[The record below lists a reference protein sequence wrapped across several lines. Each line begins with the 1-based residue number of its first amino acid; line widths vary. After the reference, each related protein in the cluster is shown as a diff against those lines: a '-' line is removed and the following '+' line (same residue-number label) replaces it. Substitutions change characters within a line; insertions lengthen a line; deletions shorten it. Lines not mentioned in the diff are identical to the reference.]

1 MTRHHARSVRAFVA
15 LLSLVAGIIL
25 SAQTPPSGEPGR
37 LAPDKVRARAE
48 RNGRVRVLV
57 ELKLAAGRH
66 VAEGN
71 LRAASEIGR
80 QRNEIVNSF
89 ARLDA
94 KLRSW
99 DRRVL
104 YRYRTVPYVALEVTP
119 AGLAAL
125 EGATSDVAGIFEDEI
140 LKPVLAE
147 SVPLVQGDQAWAAGY
162 DGTGTTIAV
171 LDTGVDANHPFLA
184 GRVIDEACFST
195 TSSLSLT
202 ACPNGTDQQI
212 GVGAAEPCSIFEC
225 LHGTHVSGIAAGNG
239 ASAGQPFSGVAK
251 GANVIAV
258 QVFSIITD
266 PGTCPSG
273 NCLGAFT
280 SDIIAGLEY
289 VYGLA
294 ASRNLAAVNMSLGS
308 SSTFTTNCNSQPY
321 KPAIDNLRAI
331 GVATV
336 IAAGNSGSGNS
347 LSAPGCISTAVSV
360 GSTDK
365 QNQVSSFSNVAPFMS
380 LFAPG
385 STITSSVPGGGYNA
399 FSGTSM
405 ATPHVTGTWAILR
418 QAAPTAGVGL
428 ILDVLRQ
435 TGLPITDNVRPV
447 GVGTTVPRISI
458 FEALNALVPVTHAV
472 PVLTST
478 APARLRGGTSPVALR
493 LIGSGFD
500 AMSVAYW
507 NGTPRPTTVESTT
520 ELVAQISPADLVVGQ
535 TAQVHV
541 FAPEPGGGT
550 SASIAVP
557 IDPPPSLTPNTTL
570 VAPNTPVTVTLAFG
584 YGGTSDWLALA
595 RVGSPNTSYSSFT
608 YVGAGV
614 LNRTWT
620 VNVPLT
626 PGQYEFR
633 LFLNNVFTL
642 AATSAPITVDSSVN
656 PVPSISSLTPL
667 ATLAGGPAFTLTVN
681 GSGFVSSSVVRWNGS
696 NRPTTFVNATRLTA
710 AIAASDI
717 AQIGSTPVTVF
728 TPAPGGGTSSAATF
742 NATGPPAISVSTTT
756 AAPGTTVTATLING
770 TGAATDWLSF
780 ALTTASNGTYVSFV
794 YVGAG
799 MTTRT
804 WTVTMPSTPGNYE
817 FRYFPNGGYT
827 RAATSPTVTV
837 QTGGGGPAPA
847 PVATSLSPSSINAG
861 SAAFN
866 LTVNG
871 SNFVPSTVVRWNG
884 ADRTTTFVSSTEI
897 RAAIAAADVA
907 AAGSA
912 SVTVFTP
919 APGGGTSAALAFTIG
934 SGSSAGPQ
942 LTVSATT
949 VAPGGSVT
957 VTLTNGAGGIGDWL
971 AFARTSQSNTS
982 YLNYTY
988 VGLGVTTRTWTVTV
1002 PTTPG
1007 TYEFRLFLN
1016 NGYTRAATSPAVTVQ

>member
-1 MTRHHARSVRAFVA
+1 MTRHHAQSVRAFVA
-15 LLSLVAGIIL
+15 GLSLLAGIFL
-25 SAQTPPSGEPGR
+25 SAQTPPGEPGR
-37 LAPDKVRARAE
+37 MVPDKLRARAE

-71 LRAASEIGR
+71 LPAASEITR
-80 QRNEIVNSF
+80 QRGEILNAF
-89 ARLDA
+89 ARIDA
-94 KLRSW
+94 KLRPA

-104 YRYRTVPYVALEVTP
+104 YRYRTVPYIALEVTP

-125 EGATSDVAGIFEDEI
+125 ESASTDVARVLEDEI
-140 LKPVLAE
+140 LRPVLAD
-147 SVPLVQGDQAWAAGY
+147 SVPLIQGDQAWAAGY
-162 DGTGTTIAV
+162 DGSGTTVAV
-171 LDTGVDANHPFLA
+171 LDTGVDSNHPFLA
-184 GRVIDEACFST
+184 GRIVDEACFST
-195 TSSLSLT
+195 RSNVSLS
-202 ACPNGTDQQI
+202 ACPDGTDQQI
-212 GVGAAEPCSIFEC
+212 GVGAAAPCTSVFEC
-225 LHGTHVSGIAAGNG
+225 LHGTHVAGIAAGNG
-239 ASAGQPFSGVAK
+239 SLAGQPFSGVAK
-251 GANVIAV
+251 GADVMAV

-266 PGTCPSG
+266 PGTCASG
-273 NCLGAFT
+273 NCLGAFS

-294 ASRNLAAVNMSLGS
+294 ASRYVAAVNMSLGG
-308 SSTFTTNCNSQPY
+308 SSTFTTTCNSQPY

-336 IAAGNSGSGNS
+336 IAAGNSGSGNG

-365 QNQVSSFSNVAPFMS
+365 QNQVSSFSNVAPFLS

-385 STITSSVPGGGYNA
+385 SSITSSVPGGGFNA
-399 FSGTSM
+399 YSGTSM

-435 TGLPITDNVRPV
+435 TGLPITDTRPI
-447 GVGTTVPRISI
+447 GAGTTIPRVSI
-458 FEALNALVPVTHAV
+458 FEALGALVPVTHAV

-478 APARLRGGTSPVALR
+478 SPVRLRASTSPVSLK

-507 NGTPRPTTVESTT
+507 NGAPRPTTVESTT
-520 ELVAQISPADLVVGQ
+520 ELIAQISPADLVVGQ
-535 TAQVHV
+535 TGQVQV
-541 FAPEPGGGT
+541 FGPEPGGGI
-550 SASIAVP
+550 SASLAVP

-584 YGGTSDWLALA
+584 YGGTNDWLALA

-614 LNRTWT
+614 THRTWT
-620 VNVPLT
+620 VNVPLA
-626 PGQYEFR
+626 PGEYEFR

-642 AATSAPITVDSSVN
+642 VATSAPITVDSSVN
-656 PVPSISSLTPL
+656 PVPSISSLSPM
-667 ATLAGGPAFTLTVN
+667 ATVAGGPAFTLTVN
-681 GSGFVSSSVVRWNGS
+681 GSGFVSSSVVRWNGA
-696 NRPTTFVNATRLTA
+696 NRPTTFVNASRLTA
-710 AIAASDI
+710 AIPASDI
-717 AQIGSTPVTVF
+717 AQIASTPVTVF
-728 TPAPGGGTSSAATF
+728 SPSPGGGTSSVATF

-770 TGAATDWLSF
+770 TGAVTDWLSF
-780 ALTTASNGTYVSFV
+780 ALTTASNSSYVSFV
-794 YVGAG
+794 YVGSG
-799 MTTRT
+799 VTTRT

-837 QTGGGGPAPA
+837 QTGSGGPAPA
-847 PVATSLSPSSINAG
+847 PVATSLSPSLVNAG

-871 SNFVPSTVVRWNG
+871 SNFVPSSVVRWNG
-884 ADRTTTFVSSTEI
+884 ADRTTTYVSSTEL

-912 SVTVFTP
+912 NVTVFTP

-934 SGSSAGPQ
+934 SGSSGGPQ

-1002 PTTPG
+1002 PTTAG

-1016 NGYTRAATSPAVTVQ
+1016 NGYTRAATSPTITVQ